1 METKWEALT
10 HTPQVVVERQGVV
23 SLLAIKFM
31 VVEARRGELH
41 FKDNESQIGP
51 HNRIGP
57 VFVPLVES

>member
-1 METKWEALT
+1 MEGT
-10 HTPQVVVERQGVV
+10 HTHTTSSERQGVV

-31 VVEARRGELH
+31 VVEARRGELD

-57 VFVPLVES
+57 VFVPYVES